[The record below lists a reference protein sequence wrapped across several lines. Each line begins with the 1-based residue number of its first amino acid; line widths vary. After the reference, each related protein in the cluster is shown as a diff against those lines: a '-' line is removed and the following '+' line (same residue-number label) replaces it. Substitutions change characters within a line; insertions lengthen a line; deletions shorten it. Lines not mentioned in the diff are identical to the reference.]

1 MACIDPPG
9 IVGGF
14 VTTVGPYLDGSTAV
28 YRCYTGYLMSGVSYI
43 TCTSSAWSA
52 TLPTCFPQD
61 WNDVDVNNDG
71 VPSWLLYMVAILLAL
86 LMLLIFACVALW
98 CGQLFGCYERGT
110 GGWMCPPGGGCSGC
124 GCCCR
129 KDRYGPRRVCK
140 TFPRRYEYDESG
152 RRFHLDDLGRRCYY
166 EHKNRTVYS
175 VNGVESSA
183 GSTVGDA
190 VRPQVPA
197 KEVLAWK
204 PHAHPVRNINTST
217 K

>member
-71 VPSWLLYMVAILLAL
+71 VMKGEPGVGCVHPEADVADVDAVAEKIDTVRDG
-86 LMLLIFACVALW
+86 CV
-98 CGQLFGCYERGT
+98 
-110 GGWMCPPGGGCSGC
+110 
-124 GCCCR
+124 
-129 KDRYGPRRVCK
+129 
-140 TFPRRYEYDESG
+140 
-152 RRFHLDDLGRRCYY
+152 RRFPD
-166 EHKNRTVYS
+166 V
-175 VNGVESSA
+175 
-183 GSTVGDA
+183 
-190 VRPQVPA
+190 
-197 KEVLAWK
+197 
-204 PHAHPVRNINTST
+204 TST
-217 K
+217 TKAVGGFTWTTWAAGAITNTKTELCTVSTASSPLLGAL